1 MKVEAVHYGVT
12 SIITFFPE
20 IPESVAHVQT
30 RSKMSKKYIKFKE
43 TTLTLVFV
51 ASNKVRQSHR
61 LETDFQ

>member
-30 RSKMSKKYIKFKE
+30 RSKMSKKIYKIQGNYFD
-43 TTLTLVFV
+43 TGLCG
-51 ASNKVRQSHR
+51 Q
-61 LETDFQ
+61 